1 MFNAHRITSTSDVD
15 TIYEEAAEDFL
26 IDEEAAGLKDNQET
40 VKLAELNPY
49 LCVESRVIPTYYIVF
64 TLIYV
69 EY

>member
-15 TIYEEAAEDFL
+15 TVYEKAAEDYL

-49 LCVESRVIPTYYIVF
+49 LCDES
-64 TLIYV
+64 
-69 EY
+69 

>member
-1 MFNAHRITSTSDVD
+1 MSEKEERKLQLRDAHRITSTSDVD

-49 LCVESRVIPTYYIVF
+49 LCDES
-64 TLIYV
+64 
-69 EY
+69 

>member
-49 LCVESRVIPTYYIVF
+49 LRVES
-64 TLIYV
+64 
-69 EY
+69 